1 MTKRSTLF
9 FAIAGICAVLAVY
22 ALMCVAQDKS
32 ANLAQGKKFIPS
44 PVFSPPYPPL
54 PHHFSDLKTIQI
66 LCQAPKGAVKRALM
80 QPLEP
85 TGDGDMFVLL
95 LGWTGDVEKGGYNV
109 HEIAINAPV
118 QWKDKTGNTTLIEYI
133 DSDMGLL
140 AGREPFGW
148 PKKMADITWTQTA
161 TGWTITAKKLKDQGS
176 IPLMKIEYTISK
188 STPAIKWPYMGPT
201 LLVRRTPNASL
212 STPAIGELVC
222 LGCNTP
228 RAKVSTPVAIPGG
241 PKDTKGTA
249 TVQFFDGPH
258 DPLTFFGPIKVLDAK
273 MSIMDGSMG
282 GPGLGLGEVLSKW
295 EE

>member
-1 MTKRSTLF
+1 MMKRSTVF
-9 FAIAGICAVLAVY
+9 IVVAGLCAVLAV
-22 ALMCVAQDKS
+22 ALLMSVAQDKNAKPS
-32 ANLAQGKKFIPS
+32 KKAFIPS

-66 LCQAPKGAVKRALM
+66 LCQAPKGAIKRALM
-80 QPLEP
+80 QPLEAV
-85 TGDGDMFVLL
+85 GDADMFVLL

-118 QWKDKTGNTTLIEYI
+118 RWKGQSGNTTLIEYI

-140 AGREPFGW
+140 AGREPYGW
-148 PKKMADITWTQTA
+148 PKKMADITWTQTT

-176 IPLMKIEYTISK
+176 IPLMKIEYKISK
-188 STPAIKWPYMGPT
+188 SAPAVKWPDMGPIM
-201 LLVRRTPNASL
+201 LIRRTPNASL
-212 STPAIGELVC
+212 STPAIGELIC

-228 RAKVSTPVAIPGG
+228 KAKADTPLEIPAG
-241 PKDTKGTA
+241 PKDSKGSA

-273 MSIMDGSMG
+273 MSVMDGSMG
-282 GPGLGLGEVLSKW
+282 GPGLGLGEVLAKW